1 MADKDLFNGH
11 KYVFTKV
18 SSSLVLEDS
27 TDNSHEKITFREGLI
42 ASESIQITADG
53 GIGTGHAFEILKD
66 NSGFNGGDEVF
77 VIQGNGE
84 AEIRCNGT
92 SFPLE
97 VYNDGNNQYRYCVR
111 LQGGT
116 DAGTSAGYII
126 FYDGNGSNIGKISS
140 YNGQLAITYFTGVHE
155 VRMLDSDSISANT
168 IPSASFNEEHF
179 EIFNKG
185 AIVSMVKSEIL
196 TFDDGTEILQPIE
209 YCVTSSIHQDKRVFG
224 VYISSYSTSE
234 EETQNVRGNPNSDN
248 HIINAVGDGVILV
261 NNQNGNIENGDYITT
276 ASGSGGYGCKQND
289 DILHNYTVAKS
300 LTDVDWST
308 EPSSSKLIA
317 CTYHCG

>member
-27 TDNSHEKITFREGLI
+27 TDNSHEKITFREGLV
-42 ASESIQITADG
+42 ASESIKITADG
-53 GIGTGHAFEILKD
+53 GIGNGHAFEILKD
-66 NSGFNGGDEVF
+66 GAGFSGGDEVF

-84 AEIRCNGT
+84 TEIRCSGV

-97 VYNDGNNQYRYCVR
+97 IFNDGDNSFRYGPKI
-111 LQGGT
+111 QGGT
-116 DAGTSAGYII
+116 DTGTWYGAIM
-126 FYDGNGSNIGKISS
+126 FYDGNGTSIGKISFS
-140 YNGQLAITYFTGVHE
+140 SGNMQFTYFTGVHE
-155 VRMLDSDSISANT
+155 PRMLDADSISANT
-168 IPSASFNEEHF
+168 IPSSSNESYQLY
-179 EIFNKG
+179 NKG
-185 AIVSMVKSEIL
+185 SIVSMVKSEISTL
-196 TFDDGTEILQPIE
+196 ESGEEMLQPIE

-224 VYISSYSTSE
+224 VYIYSYSKSSE
-234 EETQNVRGNPNSDN
+234 EVMIGNPNTDG
-248 HIINAVGDGVILV
+248 HTIYAVGDGVILV

-300 LTDVDWST
+300 LTDVDWSA